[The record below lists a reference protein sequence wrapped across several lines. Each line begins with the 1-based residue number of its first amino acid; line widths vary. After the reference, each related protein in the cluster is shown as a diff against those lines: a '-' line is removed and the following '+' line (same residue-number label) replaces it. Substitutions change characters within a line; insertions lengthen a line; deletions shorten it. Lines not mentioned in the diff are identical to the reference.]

1 MTTVYTTECLL
12 RILADEYRACVNG
25 QRLNLAAT
33 VSGVN
38 PLIDQFLN
46 AEGIQKFT
54 AYLDFRAAVHRYQLE
69 HQVSGIVWR
78 QIAIADQTLSYPEV
92 DEQLIALPS
101 DLKILQAAKPQ
112 VLNFWQQ
119 IVSGDQDVQT
129 TAMDLYLGV
138 NRGQDY
144 QAIGEADVKQ
154 IAQRTEWATLTKH
167 QHINFLELV
176 LQLGW
181 GKPSEALYKRGW
193 PESGSEFVYA
203 VSPGHSPISLA

>member
-54 AYLDFRAAVHRYQLE
+54 AYLDFRATIHRYQLE

-78 QIAIADQTLSYPEV
+78 QIEIADHTLEYPEV
-92 DEQLIALPS
+92 DEQLIALPN
-101 DLKILQAAKPQ
+101 DLKILQAAKPR
-112 VLNFWQQ
+112 VLSFWQQ
-119 IVSGDQDVQT
+119 VVCGEDVQAT
-129 TAMDLYLGV
+129 LMDLYLVV
-138 NRGQDY
+138 NRGQNC
-144 QAIGEADVKQ
+144 QAIAQADVRQ
-154 IAQRTEWATLTKH
+154 LAQRTEWASLAKH
-167 QHINFLELV
+167 EHTNFLELV

-203 VSPGHSPISLA
+203 VSPGHHPII